1 MAGTLLSH
9 LPFSPHIRP
18 VHAATYLLGVS
29 LFSISFLVFL
39 NSSVSFVLTDLLHI
53 APPIGNIVG
62 TLGFADELVAI
73 VAAPVWGALSDGPL
87 GTRGVAVTGFA
98 VIAASLVV
106 FVNVP
111 NVYPGLL
118 LARMFFSVG
127 AAAVATMVSA
137 ILPEMTASPLLPPPS
152 LPPSAAL
159 PRGRGRIATP
169 PPSELPTPVPD
180 IEASSAPAAR
190 QHPTGKLAGLVGLF
204 TGFGALLA
212 LGAFLPLPT
221 HFEGGP
227 GGREGAVRR
236 AFYSVA
242 LVALAVGVW
251 CLLGLPAPVR
261 TVQEEEQVSLGFR
274 AKQWLWTK
282 VWGGDPAVLEPP
294 VSPGSC
300 SSRKSGGRGS
310 ARSGSGG
317 GGSSGGGGGLVSLK
331 AAVRAGLYDSRIAL
345 SYLGGFVARSTSV
358 GISLFIPLFV
368 NHYFIVSGKCPSDAQ
383 DDPKHGCRK
392 AYLLAAALTGISQLC
407 ALLCAPLFG
416 YWSDHPPFG
425 THRNAPLVLSG
436 VLGVAGFGGFA
447 MARVAEMS
455 PGVVACVVLMGVAQI
470 GGIVGSL
477 GVMGRG
483 IVEEEEI
490 EEMAEEEYVYD
501 EDAREIGEEEPLLR
515 RRDSSGSGG
524 AGGAGGGIAVTGR
537 RRRDVKGGIAGV
549 YSLCGGAGILA
560 LTKLGGW
567 GFDVVS
573 VGWPFWMLAAFEGM
587 LIVGAVAEGVW
598 GRK

>member
-1 MAGTLLSH
+1 MATGTLLSH

-18 VHAATYLLGVS
+18 LHAATYLLGVS

-39 NSSVSFVLTDLLHI
+39 NSSVSFVVTDLLHI

-73 VAAPVWGALSDGPL
+73 VAAPVWGVLSDGPL
-87 GTRGVAVTGFA
+87 GTRGVAVTGFMI
-98 VIAASLVV
+98 IAASLVV

-111 NVYPGLL
+111 SVYPGLL

-137 ILPEMTASPLLPPPS
+137 ILPEMTASPLPPPS
-152 LPPSAAL
+152 SSSSSPPAAL
-159 PRGRGRIATP
+159 PRGRIATP
-169 PPSELPTPVPD
+169 PPSELPTPVPPD
-180 IEASSAPAAR
+180 VEAAAAAAAATTAR
-190 QHPTGKLAGLVGLF
+190 RHPTGKLAGLVGLF
-204 TGFGALLA
+204 TGLGALLA

-227 GGREGAVRR
+227 GGREEAVRR

-251 CLLGLPAPVR
+251 CLLGLPAPVQQ

-294 VSPGSC
+294 V
-300 SSRKSGGRGS
+300 
-310 ARSGSGG
+310 GG
-317 GGSSGGGGGLVSLK
+317 GGGGGGGGLVSLK

-368 NHYFIVSGKCPSDAQ
+368 NHYFIVSGKCPPDSQ

-392 AYLLAAALTGISQLC
+392 AYLLAAALTGMSQLS

-425 THRNAPLVLSG
+425 SHRNTPLILSG

-490 EEMAEEEYVYD
+490 EEMGEEEYV
-501 EDAREIGEEEPLLR
+501 
-515 RRDSSGSGG
+515 
-524 AGGAGGGIAVTGR
+524 GIAVTGTRRRR

-567 GFDVVS
+567 GFDAVS
-573 VGWPFWMLAAFEGM
+573 VGWPFWMLASFEGM
-587 LIVGAVAEGVW
+587 LVVGAVAEAVW

>member
-1 MAGTLLSH
+1 MATGTLLSY

-18 VHAATYLLGVS
+18 LHAATYLLGVS

-62 TLGFADELVAI
+62 TLGFVDELVAI

-87 GTRGVAVTGFA
+87 GTRGVAVTGFT

-118 LARMFFSVG
+118 LARMFFSIG

-137 ILPEMTASPLLPPPS
+137 ILPEMTASPLPTPSPPATLP
-152 LPPSAAL
+152 
-159 PRGRGRIATP
+159 RGRIATP

-180 IEASSAPAAR
+180 IEASAATAR
-190 QHPTGKLAGLVGLF
+190 RHPTGKLAGLVGLF
-204 TGFGALLA
+204 TGLGALLA

-221 HFEGGP
+221 HFEGGS
-227 GGREGAVRR
+227 GGREEAVRR

-251 CLLGLPAPVR
+251 CLLGLPAPVQM
-261 TVQEEEQVSLGFR
+261 VQEEEQVSLGFR
-274 AKQWLWTK
+274 AKRWLWTK
-282 VWGGDPAVLEPP
+282 IWGGDPAVLEPP

-310 ARSGSGG
+310 ARGG
-317 GGSSGGGGGLVSLK
+317 GSGGGGGLVSLK

-392 AYLLAAALTGISQLC
+392 AYLLAAALTGISQLS

-425 THRNAPLVLSG
+425 AHRNTPLVLSG
-436 VLGVAGFGGFA
+436 ALGVVGFGGFA

-455 PGVVACVVLMGVAQI
+455 LGVVACVVLMGVAQI

-501 EDAREIGEEEPLLR
+501 EDAREIGEEEPLLGG
-515 RRDSSGSGG
+515 RDSGGSGG
-524 AGGAGGGIAVTGR
+524 ASGVGGGIAVTGR

-567 GFDVVS
+567 GFDAVS

-587 LIVGAVAEGVW
+587 LVVGAVAEGVW